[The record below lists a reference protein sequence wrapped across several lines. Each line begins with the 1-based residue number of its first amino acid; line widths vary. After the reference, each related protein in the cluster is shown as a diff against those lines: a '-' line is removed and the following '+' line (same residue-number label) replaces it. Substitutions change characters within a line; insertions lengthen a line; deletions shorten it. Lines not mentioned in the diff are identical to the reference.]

1 MYLKGDWSGRDT
13 MSDESL
19 TAKTPALRASAF
31 LDAEKNNDQ
40 HIVDTLIE
48 ERCPQLRSSWS
59 WPLVRPVL
67 YKMLGYSRARALAD
81 TIMQLHGRDSFDPLS
96 AQLDFSL
103 DIEGLERLP
112 DSGRVIIA
120 ANHPTGLADG
130 VAVWDLLKQIR
141 QDIIFFAN
149 ADAIRVNPRF
159 QDVIIPV
166 EWVAEKRTPAKTRE
180 TLKRAGQAFS
190 EEKCV
195 VIFPSGRLAKKED
208 GRLVEKEWF
217 STVVGLARKQNAPI
231 LPLNLDAWNSWLFYF
246 FSELNGELRDITLF
260 HELLNKRGANV
271 RMTFGQMIQPDQL
284 QGDVNELTEKLKHH
298 VAYDL
303 GRDNTAVFRP

>member
-1 MYLKGDWSGRDT
+1 MYTGGERSGQYT

-19 TAKTPALRASAF
+19 SVNPPALRASAF
-31 LDAEKNNDQ
+31 LDAEKNSDQ

-48 ERCPQLRSSWS
+48 ERCPKLRESWT

-67 YKMLGYSRARALAD
+67 YKTLGYRRAREMAD
-81 TIMQLHGRDSFDPLS
+81 TIMQMNGRDSFDHLS
-96 AQLDFSL
+96 RQLDFSL
-103 DIEGLERLP
+103 DIEGLDRLP
-112 DSGRVIIA
+112 GSGRVIIA

-130 VAVWDLLKQIR
+130 IAVWDLLKQVR

-149 ADAIRVNPRF
+149 ADAVRVNPRF

-180 TLKRAGQAFS
+180 TLKRAGQAFA

-208 GRLVEKEWF
+208 GRLVEKDWF
-217 STVVGLARKQNAPI
+217 STVVGLARKQGAPI

-271 RMTFGQMIQPDQL
+271 RMTFGQMIPPDRL

-303 GRDNTAVFRP
+303 GRDASAVFEP